1 MNHSREEV
9 AVRLTE
15 IFRNI
20 FDDDDLIISNIT
32 SAKDIDEWDSLAQI
46 NIVLAVEAVFKIR
59 FSSSEIEALKNVGD
73 MINLIMAK

>member
-1 MNHSREEV
+1 MNLSREEV
-9 AVRLTE
+9 VVRLTE

-32 SAKDIDEWDSLAQI
+32 SAKDIDEWDSLAHI

-59 FSSSEIEALKNVGD
+59 FSSTEIEALKNVGD
-73 MINLIMAK
+73 MINLIMTK

>member
-1 MNHSREEV
+1 MNISREEV
-9 AVRLTE
+9 VARLTE

>member
-1 MNHSREEV
+1 MNISREEV
-9 AVRLTE
+9 VVRLTE